1 MEHKLGEIFQYN
13 DEGNTVT
20 LQILDIASDF
30 IAAKN
35 EGISKDYH
43 SGFMDVINA
52 IRVLIDYEQ
61 DE

>member
-1 MEHKLGEIFQYN
+1 MITVKQYK
-13 DEGNTVT
+13 E
-20 LQILDIASDF
+20 ILDIASNF

>member
-1 MEHKLGEIFQYN
+1 MITVKQYK
-13 DEGNTVT
+13 E
-20 LQILDIASDF
+20 ILDVASDF

-35 EGISKDYH
+35 EGINKDYH

-52 IRVLIDYEQ
+52 IRILIDYEQ

>member
-1 MEHKLGEIFQYN
+1 MQKTNINNMITVKQYK
-13 DEGNTVT
+13 E
-20 LQILDIASDF
+20 ILDVASNF
-30 IAAKN
+30 IVAKN
-35 EGISKDYH
+35 EGVSKDYH

>member
-1 MEHKLGEIFQYN
+1 MQKTNINNMITVKQYK
-13 DEGNTVT
+13 E
-20 LQILDIASDF
+20 ILDVASNF

-35 EGISKDYH
+35 EGVSKDYH

-52 IRVLIDYEQ
+52 IRVLIDYGR